1 MNVLIKYIS
10 AFFIFVAL
18 TFTSSAQQ
26 VYQLSQYLQNL
37 YLLNSAT
44 AGLHDY
50 TEVNLS
56 YRKQWIGINNSPTT
70 YYVSVNTPVG
80 KRIEINPKSSSVRI
94 SSPTAYN
101 SVTRKS
107 YHAVGG
113 YLAQDAY
120 GPYAM
125 LIGSLSYTFHL
136 PLSKDFSISFSPNVS
151 YKNISFDQS
160 KAKVEFSGDPT
171 YDAYLGT
178 RTSTAQMDINAAFW
192 LYHPKFFVGYSSA
205 QLVQDRLKF
214 NDQITLEDLKIHHN
228 LIASYNYKMTRNLT
242 LTPSVLLRYV
252 DQAPFAFD
260 LNFRLDYQNLY
271 WAGLSY
277 RNSNS
282 LVAMVGL
289 YLSDTIRFGYAFD
302 LGLTSIQTR
311 NAGSHEV
318 MIRLNLFNK
327 EKAIF

>member
-1 MNVLIKYIS
+1 MIKYLTASIIVLL
-10 AFFIFVAL
+10 FAL
-18 TFTSSAQQ
+18 KSNAQQ

-37 YLLNSAT
+37 YVLNTAT

-50 TEVNLS
+50 TEVNMS
-56 YRKQWIGINNSPTT
+56 YRKQWVGINNSPTT
-70 YYVSVNTPVG
+70 YYLSVNTPIG
-80 KRIEINPKSSSVRI
+80 KRIEINPQSSSVRI
-94 SSPTAYN
+94 SSPAAYN

-113 YLAQDAY
+113 YIAQDSY
-120 GPYAM
+120 GPYTLQLA
-125 LIGSLSYTFHL
+125 SLSYTFHL
-136 PLSKDFSISFSPNVS
+136 PLTRDLSISFSPSVGYRNVMF
-151 YKNISFDQS
+151 NQD
-160 KAKVEFSGDPT
+160 KAVVEFGGDPT
-171 YDAYLGT
+171 YDAYVST
-178 RTSTAQMDINAAFW
+178 RGNSAQMDVNAAFW

-205 QLVQDRLKF
+205 QLVQDRLKLT
-214 NDQITLEDLKIHHN
+214 NQITFEELKAHHN
-228 LIASYNYKMTRNLT
+228 LIAGYNHKINRNLT

-260 LNFRLDYQNLY
+260 LNFRLDYQDLY

-282 LVAMVGL
+282 IVAMIGL
-289 YLSDTIRFGYAFD
+289 HLSNTLRFGYAFD
-302 LGLTSIQTR
+302 FGLTSIQTR

-318 MIRLNLFNK
+318 MLGLNLFNK